1 MNTLG
6 TRLKQ
11 RRAEL
16 GISQL
21 QLSKKLKISQS
32 AVALLES
39 GRNQS
44 TTKIVELA
52 AALETTPEW
61 LLHGVG
67 NAPILAEPFV
77 LSDFASSADS
87 PIGLK
92 LDYVKKLKW
101 NENDLDFFEQYD
113 ASMNPTIDLN
123 DCVVFNKKQTD
134 FDEGAVFLIKRN
146 HKLILRRVFLNEES
160 KWIYR
165 CDNQDKAKYAD
176 AFQLDDD
183 VVMGRVVWAGGYQR
197 FV

>member
-61 LLHGVG
+61 LLHGLG
-67 NAPILAEPFV
+67 NAPVLAEPFV
-77 LSDFASSADS
+77 LSDFASSTDS

-113 ASMNPTIDLN
+113 ASMNPTIELN
-123 DCVVFNKKQTD
+123 DCVVFNRKRTD
-134 FDEGAVFLIKRN
+134 LEEGAVFLIKRN

-160 KWIYR
+160 K
-165 CDNQDKAKYAD
+165 
-176 AFQLDDD
+176 
-183 VVMGRVVWAGGYQR
+183 
-197 FV
+197 